1 MRPAALCLL
10 LAAGLPAAPSQ
21 MTFFP
26 AQQSQSLDNAGAGA
40 RAMALGS
47 AFVAVADDSTAL
59 SWNPAGLAGRD
70 SDVVG
75 LHHNAWLGGISQDN
89 LGLALRTDGWG
100 GVGLALDNED
110 FGSFDQRDAGGNITG
125 SFGAS
130 RLGLGLGWGGGLGN
144 GLDLG
149 VALRASRET
158 LAGTAINSVAASG
171 GFLLHPAPGLRV
183 GGSYNDAGNAAGDGL
198 ASGLFLGAAQQ
209 FRGRDFQTLLLGGV
223 EIEAAGVN
231 RVQLGLE
238 SGYQNLAAFRIGY
251 LCNFQQDAWQG
262 LSGLTLGGGVG
273 LGPVKLD
280 YAWLPFG
287 DLGASQRVSLE
298 YSFGAAALGPACLPL
313 PAAASMSNNTPALP
327 RPVTGTPSAA
337 VAATP
342 TTRVD
347 TAFNVLSDGYL
358 LGQQLERNR
367 QDPQA
372 ADAYRLAVQDD
383 PSDLLSWEALARLLV
398 RQGML
403 DAAGTCYANVLRLNK
418 DDEEAAGWLRTHGAG
433 GR

>member
-1 MRPAALCLL
+1 MRAVVFILL
-10 LAAGLPAAPSQ
+10 WVSGLRAAPAQ
-21 MTFFP
+21 MTLFP
-26 AQQSQSLDNAGAGA
+26 AQQAQSLDNAGAGA

-59 SWNPAGLAGRD
+59 SWNPAGLAGRGN
-70 SDVVG
+70 DVVG

-89 LGLALRTDGWG
+89 LGLALRTNGWG
-100 GVGLALDNED
+100 GIGVAVDDED
-110 FGSFDQRDAGGNITG
+110 FGGFDQRDASGNITG

-130 RLGLGLGWGGGLGN
+130 RLGLGLGWGGGFGN

-158 LAGTAINSVAASG
+158 LAGTNIDSVAGSV

-183 GGSYNDAGNAAGDGL
+183 GGSYNNAGSASGDGL

-209 FRGRDFQTLLLGGV
+209 FHAGDFQTMLLGAV
-223 EIEAAGVN
+223 EFEAAGVN

-238 SGYQNLAAFRIGY
+238 SGYRSLAAFRIGY
-251 LCNFQQDAWQG
+251 LLNFQQDAWQG

-273 LGPVKLD
+273 LGPVKVD

-287 DLGASQRVSLE
+287 DLGASQRISLE
-298 YSFGAAALGPACLPL
+298 YPFGTAVAGPACAPVPAATPAGRTMPAAPL
-313 PAAASMSNNTPALP
+313 PVSP
-327 RPVTGTPSAA
+327 TPSAVVLTRTA
-337 VAATP
+337 
-342 TTRVD
+342 RVD

-358 LGQQLERNR
+358 LGQQLERSS
-367 QDPQA
+367 QVSQA

-398 RQGML
+398 REGL
-403 DAAGTCYANVLRLNK
+403 VDAAGTCYANVLRLNK
-418 DDEEAAGWLRTHGAG
+418 DDEEAAAWLKVHVHPAQ
-433 GR
+433 